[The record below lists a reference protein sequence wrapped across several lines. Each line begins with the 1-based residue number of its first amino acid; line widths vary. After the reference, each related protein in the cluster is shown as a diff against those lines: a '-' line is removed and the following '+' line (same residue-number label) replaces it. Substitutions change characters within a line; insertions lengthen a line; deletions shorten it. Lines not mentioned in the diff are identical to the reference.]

1 MSTTSAYRNATATIS
16 SSPLP
21 NAVTMS
27 SGLSTGARVGIGV
40 IPLILAVLIALAWV
54 LWWRRKRPRGQDIV
68 AGGPSGNGKD
78 VTLSPKQVLGLDNA
92 SYLGR
97 LPTRTGKFVVPGQLD
112 DLWANETA
120 DLTVA
125 PAYIGPSFELSGR
138 PDNSVPN
145 RANLAGAGVNP
156 WDVEL
161 GPNPVIFPHLRGS
174 PKAGPSAIPDGGED
188 AVGSHTSLPSAM
200 QPKRAL
206 QHIKSVAETFKRLK
220 RSKEMPEVP
229 SSTVEIEMVDFSS
242 WEGNTRSNASTATDS
257 ASQTLSPI
265 TTASTTS
272 YPGKGK
278 GPVVEPT
285 DIHDVVN
292 FAVGIPDY
300 EIVDSLALEERG
312 VKIAPVSPLAESVE
326 APSDLQLSCS
336 KCDLVFRTPG
346 LLK

>member
-1 MSTTSAYRNATATIS
+1 
-16 SSPLP
+16 
-21 NAVTMS
+21 
-27 SGLSTGARVGIGV
+27 
-40 IPLILAVLIALAWV
+40 VLIALAWV

-68 AGGPSGNGKD
+68 AGVPSGNGKD

-138 PDNSVPN
+138 PDNSIPN
-145 RANLAGAGVNP
+145 RANLASAGVNP

-161 GPNPVIFPHLRGS
+161 GPNPVIFPHLRRS

-188 AVGSHTSLPSAM
+188 AVGSHTASTSVM
-200 QPKRAL
+200 QPKGAF
-206 QHIKSVAETFKRLK
+206 QQIKNVAETFKRL
-220 RSKEMPEVP
+220 RRPKEVPEVA
-229 SSTVEIEMVDFSS
+229 SSTTEIEMVDFSS
-242 WEGNTRSNASTATDS
+242 SEGNTQSNASTVADS

-265 TTASTTS
+265 TTASTS
-272 YPGKGK
+272 SHVDKGK
-278 GPVVEPT
+278 SPLVEPA
-285 DIHDVVN
+285 DIHDVIN
-292 FAVGIPDY
+292 FAVSVPDY
-300 EIVDSLALEERG
+300 EIVNPLAVEEQG
-312 VKIAPVSPLAESVE
+312 VKMPVAESIE
-326 APSDLQLSCS
+326 GSTDLQLSCS